1 MTDAFRDALAAALWD
16 GGDLNSELMADS
28 ILAMPEMQ
36 AIRTYLRSE
45 AEFGLDTPE
54 GQRWY
59 RLTMA
64 SRLPES
70 VVRWVL
76 GGPS

>member
-1 MTDAFRDALAAALWD
+1 MNDMEWVDVQNLKDEVERLR
-16 GGDLNSELMADS
+16 ADME
-28 ILAMPEMQ
+28 AV
-36 AIRTYLRSE
+36 RRYLRSE

-64 SRLPES
+64 SRLPDS

-76 GGPS
+76 AS